1 MRCGVVWRLILDLYR
16 KKIGFS
22 SSVSRYFTFYFKSNL
37 LTFLQT
43 NSHSHHLACQ
53 TNRERSYF
61 WKQHQQEV
69 SAGAGVGC
77 EWKYFMKTFCEP
89 RLVVQKLRVGES
101 LIERFEENVKC
112 FWNGECYCV
121 IHRQYSIHCLSSL
134 NQAQSVRQDGHLAA
148 RGFHLRPQ
156 ISNLNIAGS
165 KVCRKFTWF
174 QTRWPEKCNKKWQ
187 RLNIFDRRKLQRMPS

>member
-69 SAGAGVGC
+69 SAGVGC

-121 IHRQYSIHCLSSL
+121 IHRHYSLSLLTESS
-134 NQAQSVRQDGHLAA
+134 SVCATGRTSGCSWLPSATSDLQPKYCWFKSVSQVHMVPD
-148 RGFHLRPQ
+148 
-156 ISNLNIAGS
+156 
-165 KVCRKFTWF
+165 KVTGK
-174 QTRWPEKCNKKWQ
+174 
-187 RLNIFDRRKLQRMPS
+187 M

>member
-1 MRCGVVWRLILDLYR
+1 MKWGDVGRLILDLYR
-16 KKIGFS
+16 KKIGFC

-69 SAGAGVGC
+69 SAGVGC
-77 EWKYFMKTFCEP
+77 EWKYFMKTFCKP

-112 FWNGECYCV
+112 LWNGECCCFDTNNIPRV
-121 IHRQYSIHCLSSL
+121 SSL

-148 RGFHLRPQ
+148 GGFHLSPHV
-156 ISNLNIAGS
+156 SNLNIAGFKS
-165 KVCRKFTWF
+165 VSQVHIVPDKVTGK
-174 QTRWPEKCNKKWQ
+174 
-187 RLNIFDRRKLQRMPS
+187 M